1 MSLFDHKVRRPSR
14 ALLLLEGR
22 ALLEMAAYFQAKPVL
37 RRMVPTGD
45 GHPVLII
52 PGFLAGDGST
62 NVLRSFLWD
71 RQYAPHRWELGR
83 NLIFSRERLAEIQE
97 RACELKRHY
106 GVNLSVIGWSLGGL
120 YARELARAQPED
132 IRQVITLGSPFARN
146 LKANNA
152 HWLYRLISGQRTKDL
167 DPDLIRQMQE
177 PPPVPT
183 TAIYSRTDGVVAW
196 ECCLE
201 QREGPLTQNVQVRG
215 SHCGLGHNP
224 TVLFIIGDRLAQPE
238 GRWARFERTG
248 LKKLL
253 YPDSERHGKAAPA

>member
-1 MSLFDHKVRRPSR
+1 MSIFDHKVRRPSS

-22 ALLEMAAYFQAKPVL
+22 ALLELAAYFQAKPVL
-37 RRMVPTGD
+37 RRLVSSGD

-71 RQYAPHRWELGR
+71 RQYAPHRWDLGR
-83 NLIFSRERLAEIQE
+83 NLIFSKERLAEIQE
-97 RACELKRHY
+97 RAYELKRHY
-106 GVNLSVIGWSLGGL
+106 GVKVSVIGWSLGGL

-152 HWLYRLISGQRTKDL
+152 HWLYRLISGQRAKDL

-177 PPPVPT
+177 PPPVPM

-201 QREGPLTQNVQVRG
+201 QREGPLTENIQVRG

-253 YPDSERHGKAAPA
+253 YPGSERRGKAAPV